1 MYLTVERYRTMRYG
15 TDLEHDDIDLASVM
29 ERARTLVDAY
39 CAAPMRPARHDFRGG
54 TITGEE
60 QRWRVP
66 EAPYVNAQ
74 RRFYPFHTPITS
86 IEQFRIYITN
96 TQYVEIAPSE
106 FFINNTERY
115 IELISLA
122 LSAYGIF
129 GSLVIPNLGLTTP
142 VARVNYTYGYD
153 FTATDEPIYA
163 TDGLTFRSQNN
174 WWKTSPTPVVK
185 VNGATQSS
193 GYSIDYSEG
202 TVIFDSAPTK
212 GATVTVTYNYKLPPE
227 IRDASGYI
235 ATHIL
240 EESHVIARGLHGI
253 SRLTVAEVTIQ
264 KETETPSTAREYI
277 KARVPEAAI
286 LLDDFGFW
294 RASA

>member
-15 TDLEHDDIDLASVM
+15 SDLDHDDIDLASVM
-29 ERARTLVDAY
+29 ERASSLVDAY
-39 CAAPMRPARHDFRGG
+39 CGVPMRPAKHDFRGG
-54 TITGEE
+54 TIVEEE

-74 RRFYPFHTPITS
+74 RRFYPFHGPVTS
-86 IEQFRIYITN
+86 IQQFRIYITN

-115 IELISLA
+115 IELVSLA

-142 VARVNYTYGYD
+142 VARVDYTYGWD
-153 FTATDEPIYA
+153 FTSADEPLYSS
-163 TDGLTFRSQNN
+163 DGQTFRSQNN
-174 WWKTSPTPVVK
+174 WWKSSPVPVVK

-193 GYSIDYSEG
+193 GYAVDYTEGAVVFEANPAESASI
-202 TVIFDSAPTK
+202 T
-212 GATVTVTYNYKLPPE
+212 ATYHYKLPPE
-227 IRDASGYI
+227 IRDATGYI
-235 ATHIL
+235 ATHVL

-253 SRLTVAEVTIQ
+253 ERMTVAEVTIQ
-264 KETETPSTAREYI
+264 KERTPGSAKQYI
-277 KARVPEAAI
+277 QNVAPEAAL
-286 LLDDFGFW
+286 LLDDFSFW
-294 RASA
+294 RAST